1 MVLNSLN
8 VPSPA
13 QPEPSPAPAAAPAA
27 KRVSMVAPLVAPIS
41 LGKEAPSEMADD
53 ALKSE
58 GQLKKEKLKAASNE
72 CTEITPYMFVSGED
86 VAKDREALRTNGV
99 THIVNASNINLPNYF
114 ESDPSLDYLS
124 LKLFDDK
131 SQEISWFFLQV
142 VAYIDACRRAGGK

>member
-1 MVLNSLN
+1 
-8 VPSPA
+8 
-13 QPEPSPAPAAAPAA
+13 
-27 KRVSMVAPLVAPIS
+27 
-41 LGKEAPSEMADD
+41 
-53 ALKSE
+53 
-58 GQLKKEKLKAASNE
+58 
-72 CTEITPYMFVSGED
+72 MFVSGED

-142 VAYIDACRRAGGK
+142 VAYIDACRRAGGKVRASERAGGREGDAQRRGCAPGQCPWLGWAGLGGAAEEGMRVCPMSLVDTSGRASEAQRRVCASVQCG